1 MSLLRA
7 AELKVGVLV
16 LAVGSLIAFMS
27 MQVSD
32 DPSYLSRSKT
42 AWFVLNNA
50 GGLIK
55 KSAVKS
61 AGIPVG
67 VIADIRLQ
75 DGRARIDI
83 TVRSDVILTTSATV
97 EVKSQGILGDKYV
110 EVFPGAPTDPV
121 LPDGSQILNVKDKG
135 SLDNLI
141 AQVSNVTESL
151 SEVARNLKDA
161 TSEEGTQKHIL
172 GRIVKNIEKLTG
184 DIAQITSE
192 NKDKIGDIVDR
203 IDKVTE
209 EIDVALNQSGDSN
222 LKATWKRAAAVVKNL
237 EEITDKINRGEGT
250 VGKLINDETTVE
262 ELNTAIS
269 GVSSMLDSANR
280 IQTAFDIKGEYLGKA
295 EQFKTY
301 IGIKIQPGLDRYYY
315 LAIVNDPAGV
325 VETTEEAIT
334 GTTTSNTKVVKT
346 YRSRTK
352 ITALFA
358 KNFWDFTLRAGIIE
372 NSGGFGVDYHFLRNS
387 MKFSFDAFDFD
398 KAMLKAAFSVKIAY
412 GLYLSAGYDDILN
425 KQNKQQGYL
434 SAGLLLT
441 NDDLK
446 LLLTKAPF

>member
-7 AELKVGVLV
+7 AEFKVGVLV

-32 DPSYLSRSKT
+32 DPSYLSRSKS

-55 KSAVKS
+55 KSAIKS

-67 VIADIRLQ
+67 VISDIRLI
-75 DGRARIDI
+75 DGKARIDI
-83 TVRSDVILTTSATV
+83 TVRSDVVLTTSATV
-97 EVKSQGILGDKYV
+97 EIKSQGILGDKYV
-110 EVFPGAPTDPV
+110 EVNPGSPSDPV
-121 LPDGSQILNVKDKG
+121 LPDGAQILNVKDKG

-151 SEVARNLKDA
+151 GEVAKNLKEA
-161 TSEEGTQKHIL
+161 TSEDGTQAHIL
-172 GRIVKNIEKLTG
+172 GRIVRNIEK
-184 DIAQITSE
+184 ITTDLSQVTAE

-203 IDKVTE
+203 IDKVTAD
-209 EIDVALNQSGDSN
+209 IDEALNQSQDSN
-222 LKATWKRAAAVVKNL
+222 LKATWKRVSSTVKNL

-269 GVSSMLDSANR
+269 GVSSMLDTASR
-280 IQTAFDIKGEYLGKA
+280 IQTGFDIKGEYLGKA
-295 EQFKTY
+295 EEFKTY
-301 IGIKIQPGLDRYYY
+301 IGIRIQPGLDRYYY
-315 LAIVNDPAGV
+315 LAIVDDPAGV
-325 VETTEEAIT
+325 VETTDETIT
-334 GTTTSNTKVVKT
+334 GTTSSNTTTVKT
-346 YRSRTK
+346 YRGKTK
-352 ITALFA
+352 FTALFA

-372 NSGGFGVDYHFLRNS
+372 SAGGLGLDYHFFKRR
-387 MKFSFDAFDFD
+387 MQFTVEAFDFD
-398 KAMLKAAFSVKIAY
+398 QTILKAALSMKVAY
-412 GLYLSAGYDDILN
+412 GVYVTGGYYDILN
-425 KQNKQQGYL
+425 KQGKQQGYL
-434 SAGLLLT
+434 GAGLMLT

-446 LLLTKAPF
+446 LLLTKSPF